1 MEKRELIC
9 TSNDP
14 ALTYEVL
21 SAVDALQ
28 INEKRGDILEI
39 QDIIQTEV
47 EKDEGIVIATNIL
60 TKNGKHYNTISPTI
74 DDDVHFLYQAF
85 KGDVSGKKVK
95 IVTGKSNSNREFL
108 KLKLVK

>member
-9 TSNDP
+9 TSTDP
-14 ALTYEVL
+14 KLTYEAL
-21 SAVDALQ
+21 SSVDALQ
-28 INEKRGDILEI
+28 MNEKRGDVLEI

-47 EKDEGIVIATNIL
+47 EKDEDVVIATNIL
-60 TKNGKHYNTISPTI
+60 TKDGKHYNTISPTI
-74 DDDVHFLYQAF
+74 DDDVHFLHQSF
-85 KGDVSGKKVK
+85 KGEVAGIKVK